1 MSAVGTKINTT
12 YALKKVIVK
21 LREREGQGVDPG
33 RSLKGHLWMVDGGY
47 PFPDAL
53 H

>member
-1 MSAVGTKINTT
+1 MDIICTMESFGFYEAEVNI
-12 YALKKVIVK
+12 LK
-21 LREREGQGVDPG
+21 LRERERHRVDQGKK
-33 RSLKGHLWMVDGGY
+33 RKKMDGGY

>member
-1 MSAVGTKINTT
+1 
-12 YALKKVIVK
+12 VK
-21 LREREGQGVDPG
+21 LRERERHRVDPG
-33 RSLKGHLWMVDGGY
+33 KDKTKKMDGGY